1 MKSLI
6 IFLLFTTVS
15 FSQIEYDKKAHFV
28 AGAWTSTLTYAV
40 VYNET
45 KDKLKSS
52 IYSLA
57 SGVLIGTAK
66 EVYDSQQPNNK
77 FDAKDLM
84 ATVLGSLTVT
94 FIFTLL

>member
-1 MKSLI
+1 MKALI

-45 KDKLKSS
+45 KDKIKSS
-52 IYSLA
+52 IYSIGA
-57 SGVLIGTAK
+57 GVLIGTAK
-66 EVYDSQQPNNK
+66 EIYDATLPNNK
-77 FDAKDLM
+77 FDTKDLL
-84 ATVLGSLTVT
+84 ATVL
-94 FIFTLL
+94 